1 MNPMTFIAVAIV
13 VAGIVLVGACAVSL
27 MVEKPAANRLSV
39 HLWCPVASA
48 LTRVGVT
55 KAVDRRLTVVSC
67 ERYPDGPVTCDHS
80 CIPTSVAA

>member
-1 MNPMTFIAVAIV
+1 MNPMTFLAVAIV
-13 VAGIVLVGACAVSL
+13 VAGMVLVVASAVALIAERPSSKSL
-27 MVEKPAANRLSV
+27 SL
-39 HLWCPVASA
+39 HLWCPVGSA

-55 KAVDRRLTVVSC
+55 KAVDRRLTVISC

>member
-1 MNPMTFIAVAIV
+1 MSPITFLGIAIV
-13 VAGIVLVGACAVSL
+13 VAGMVLVVACAVAL
-27 MVEKPAANRLSV
+27 MVEKPSTKRFSV
-39 HLWCPVASA
+39 RLWCPVGSA

>member
-1 MNPMTFIAVAIV
+1 MSPITILGVAIV
-13 VAGIVLVGACAVSL
+13 VAGMVLVVACAVAL
-27 MVEKPAANRLSV
+27 MAEKPAAKKFSV
-39 HLWCPVASA
+39 HLWCPVGSA
-48 LTRVGVT
+48 LTRVGLT